1 MKKDVFAT
9 GGEAV
14 PSSRPSE
21 PPLAEDCEKETPQE
35 SRKARSPSRRGAA
48 RATVGN
54 SSKRVVLIGANV
66 LLREGLARILNAA
79 DFHIV
84 ASIPCPDPDVMGS
97 LPQDG
102 PLLFVIDV
110 SDDFDTGLIHIAQ
123 FRRGYPEGR
132 IVVLA
137 DPHQSARMPSAFQ
150 AGANAY
156 LVKATTRET
165 FVKSLELVMLGV
177 TLLPPEILN
186 LISDR
191 QAGRGDRT
199 ADDVAGDGRADN
211 GDSIGRDEETIESD
225 DATSRRS
232 PEADGAHAPR
242 LSDRQ
247 LAILHCLA
255 EGDSNKTIARKMAMA
270 EATVKVHVKAIL
282 QKIRVHNRT
291 QAAIW
296 AMNSNPPVLARDD
309 FEPSSQN
316 LPVSRFSDLK
326 TIGIPSEQHK
336 NGSTSSTGQPREGSD
351 VTIRVPLRL
360 VPRTD

>member
-1 MKKDVFAT
+1 MKKDVFVT

-14 PSSRPSE
+14 SSSRPCE
-21 PPLAEDCEKETPQE
+21 PVLAQDCEKEIRQE
-35 SRKARSPSRRGAA
+35 RRRARSSSRRSPAQPA
-48 RATVGN
+48 VG
-54 SSKRVVLIGANV
+54 SESKRVVLIGANV

-79 DFHIV
+79 DFHII
-84 ASIPCPDPDVMGS
+84 ASVPCPDDDLMGS
-97 LPQDG
+97 LPQNG
-102 PLLFVIDV
+102 PVLFVIDV
-110 SDDFDTGLIHIAQ
+110 SDDFDAGLIHVAQ

-150 AGANAY
+150 SGANAY
-156 LVKATTRET
+156 LVKVMTRET

-191 QAGRGDRT
+191 QAGRGDR
-199 ADDVAGDGRADN
+199 AAHDVGGGGRADD
-211 GDSIGRDEETIESD
+211 GDRIGQDGETIESD
-225 DATSRRS
+225 VATNRRL
-232 PEADGAHAPR
+232 PEADAIRAPR

-247 LAILHCLA
+247 LDILRCLA

-296 AMNSNPPVLARDD
+296 AMNSSSPAPVQDGFQPSSENPPVR
-309 FEPSSQN
+309 Q
-316 LPVSRFSDLK
+316 FSDLK
-326 TIGIPSEQHK
+326 TIAPPSEHT
-336 NGSTSSTGQPREGSD
+336 NGSSSSTARPREGSD

-360 VPRTD
+360 VPRGD